1 MNDDNEMMKSEIWFP
16 IIKFGKNQYGSIFL
30 MTYFEVSNYGNVRGH
45 LFKGK
50 KWSDDFV
57 TIKNGRRVIKS
68 GLHGNMVYQLV
79 DRLFRGPLPKGYDV
93 HHIDG
98 NKLNDR
104 LDNLERVTNSW
115 HAAHHIEE
123 YWNNEENHTK
133 RAEQTKQMW
142 SDKDKRDEII
152 SKIKESQ
159 TEEVRQKKSNA
170 SKNNWK
176 DSDYREKC
184 LKNLKQDTTL
194 GKKLYNNGMRCKYFT
209 SKEEAEQNGYINKG
223 KI

>member
-1 MNDDNEMMKSEIWFP
+1 MEEEIWYP
-16 IIKFGKNQYGSIFL
+16 VIKFGKNQHGTITL
-30 MTYFEVSNYGNVRGH
+30 MTYFSVSNYGNVKGH

-50 KWSDDFV
+50 KWEDDFV
-57 TIKNGRRVIKS
+57 TIKNGRRAIKS

-79 DRLFRGPLPKGYDV
+79 DRLFRGPLPEGYDV

-115 HAAHHIEE
+115 HAAHHMEE
-123 YWNNEENHTK
+123 YWSNEENHIK
-133 RAEQTKQMW
+133 RSEQTKQTW

-159 TEEVRQKKSNA
+159 TEEVRQKKSVA

-176 DSDYREKC
+176 NSDYREKC
-184 LKNLKQDTTL
+184 IKNLNPANTSGKHWYNNGVKRKMFYTEEEAFAEGYKNK
-194 GKKLYNNGMRCKYFT
+194 GKKL
-209 SKEEAEQNGYINKG
+209 
-223 KI
+223 